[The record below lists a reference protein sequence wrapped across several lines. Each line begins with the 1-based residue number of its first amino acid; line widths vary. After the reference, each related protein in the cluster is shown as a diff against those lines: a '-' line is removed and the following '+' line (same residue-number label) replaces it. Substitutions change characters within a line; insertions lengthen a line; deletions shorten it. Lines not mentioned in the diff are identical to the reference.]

1 MNPEKLLDVKVN
13 FTNDHKFK
21 NSTYFPDSIR
31 ALLIGS
37 STSGKSTL
45 LFKLLLINDM
55 LDYNNLII
63 LSTSLNQKEY
73 QLIIHGFKNKL
84 TKSDILAFILNEDKF
99 KTENGELLSIN
110 ELCETFASA
119 TKPKGD
125 ISVTAVNTLEYIPHP
140 DQLNSKKKNLCI
152 LDDVL

>member
-1 MNPEKLLDVKVN
+1 MNPNGVPLEKLLDIKVN

-37 STSGKSTL
+37 SNSGKSTL

-73 QLIIHGFKNKL
+73 QLIINGFKNKL
-84 TKSDILAFILNEDKF
+84 TKSDILSLIINEDHF
-99 KTENGELLSIN
+99 KTADGELLPIK
-110 ELCETFASA
+110 ELCEIFASE
-119 TKPKGD
+119 TKPKGN
-125 ISVTAVNTLEYIPHP
+125 ITVTGV
-140 DQLNSKKKNLCI
+140 
-152 LDDVL
+152 